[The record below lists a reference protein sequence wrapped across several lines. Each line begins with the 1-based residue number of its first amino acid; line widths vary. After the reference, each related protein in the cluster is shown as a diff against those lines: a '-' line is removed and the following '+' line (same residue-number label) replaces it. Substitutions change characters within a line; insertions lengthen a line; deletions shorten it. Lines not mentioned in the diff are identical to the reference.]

1 MPKQRR
7 SQGGDPLFMIALI
20 FILLMALA
28 EQESASGA
36 LGGAAKAIKTSFDS
50 IFGATPMKCVFL
62 QQNVFGDTSLFRAV
76 GETTGATT
84 SDAAWLA
91 FIKTPMPPWQCYI
104 FFGMLPFT
112 ILYYFMFDLMAFTFV
127 SGRTKKIVALAVA
140 MFAVVFGAFNGV
152 AYLLTTITNWATGS
166 IIALLLILG
175 ISSAVLGQLGMT
187 MNMGATAAAS
197 VGEAYYG
204 LKTLQAIGRSTTK
217 DQGEK

>member
-1 MPKQRR
+1 
-7 SQGGDPLFMIALI
+7 MIALI

-28 EQESASGA
+28 EQGSAGGA
-36 LGGAAKAIKTSFDS
+36 LGSAAKAIKTSFDS

-62 QQNVFGDTSLFRAV
+62 KPNIFGGESTFKLV

-91 FIKTPMPPWQCYI
+91 FIEKPMPPWQCYI

-187 MNMGATAAAS
+187 MNMSATAAAS

-204 LKTLQAIGRSTTK
+204 LKTLQAIGRSATK
-217 DQGEK
+217 EGEK